1 MDQYWDCENWSP
13 SIKFDLLWTRPSR
26 EEVEEYRAELIKITK
41 MIKLLPYMVRLW
53 RVRSNVLMLLGF
65 PELAAADA
73 HKGMMLTKDA
83 FDYESELGER
93 ARLCMSLELLRCSQ
107 EGGLHCEITTADTAE
122 ELQNCI
128 EQSLMFEREKLFD
141 MMIKALYALQSFA
154 DLFTTCQEAIKLYP
168 SNDIFRQT
176 LDDSLSLFQ
185 ELVEMLKGQD
195 TPNTRTQAVIDEAN
209 VQLETLSDCL
219 QIQPS
224 TLPWSTLQN
233 NTTLS
238 YGMFATKDVQ
248 TGHIILNAAH
258 SYGVSLEQ
266 STTQCYNCYKSL
278 ISREE
283 IYSKECCPEK
293 RYCSLICQQ
302 VAETSYHRI
311 LCGKNF
317 EGIVDRAQR
326 AWGGNR
332 EEPHLSPL
340 IGWDDRVTCGYPDE
354 HFEAGLNE
362 YITLLLARVLAV
374 CVQAGGHPL
383 LHPDVA
389 QWMPFNKTDF
399 SHGWTLNSMVV
410 GPTEALQIL
419 GIDVFADERFDSWV
433 INTMMARIINN
444 MVPAGGPVPGGS
456 VLPWLSWFNHSRVYN
471 SVVVREGVNIGAT
484 IKIESTTNINK
495 GDEVFIDTSP
505 LDVKKKQ
512 VREGETI
519 GATTKIG
526 STTDINEDDEVF
538 VDTSPLNVE
547 EEQAREGEAIGATT
561 NIESTTDINKDDEV
575 FDDTSPLNV
584 EEEQAREGEAIGAT
598 TNIES
603 TTDINKDD
611 EVFVDISPLDFKEK
625 QGESG

>member
-107 EGGLHCEITTADTAE
+107 TNAHMHQEGGLHCEITTADTAE

-128 EQSLMFEREKLFD
+128 EQSLMFEREKLLKSFD

-195 TPNTRTQAVIDEAN
+195 TPWVEIKWVSRVGAIHLNNYPWLTEEYSNTRTQAVIDEAN

-505 LDVKKKQ
+505 LDV
-512 VREGETI
+512 
-519 GATTKIG
+519 
-526 STTDINEDDEVF
+526 
-538 VDTSPLNVE
+538 
-547 EEQAREGEAIGATT
+547 
-561 NIESTTDINKDDEV
+561 
-575 FDDTSPLNV
+575 